1 MANSKRE
8 RFARIFPKR
17 AGNIREQL
25 RILGN
30 CSNKMNYE
38 WDPDKVNLFFAYILQ
53 EMITTSKSFGIDMNA
68 EVGGKDVNEY

>member
-17 AGNIREQL
+17 ATNIREQF

-30 CSNKMNYE
+30 CSNRTNYE
-38 WDPDKVNLFFAYILQ
+38 WDQNKVNLFFAYILQ
-53 EMITTSKSFGIDMNA
+53 EMITISKLFGIDMTA
-68 EVGGKDVNEY
+68 KVGGKDVNEY

>member
-17 AGNIREQL
+17 ATNIREQF

-30 CSNKMNYE
+30 CSNRTNYE
-38 WDPDKVNLFFAYILQ
+38 WDQNMVNLFFAYILQ
-53 EMITTSKSFGIDMNA
+53 EMITTSKSFGIDMTA
-68 EVGGKDVNEY
+68 KVGGKDVNEY